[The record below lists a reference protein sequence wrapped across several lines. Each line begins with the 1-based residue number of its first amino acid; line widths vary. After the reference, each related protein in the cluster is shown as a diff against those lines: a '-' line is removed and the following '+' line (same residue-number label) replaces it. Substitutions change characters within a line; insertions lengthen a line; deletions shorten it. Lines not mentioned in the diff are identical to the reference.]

1 MIHERKNGISCA
13 DGVEPVFDDK
23 VSHDVVERCPNGKIK
38 GRSTAPVYVIIR
50 INLDGVDTD
59 ADVLGYSYGPDYG
72 CPFMETVA
80 ARDAFGKFWNYKDG
94 SPCFDPIKD
103 DGSERPLPTDRFL
116 MWDEIEEDY
125 DGIPSV
131 TIGSLTIYEAKAEGD
146 SEIARKP
153 IRRYKM
159 MQAQP
164 SLNDFMSIETE
175 GDRKFLQGRTCRRI
189 LSRGVLSWLERDEGR
204 SCDRS
209 TWIVSDPYPEFRF

>member
-1 MIHERKNGISCA
+1 MEPPMIRERKNAVICA
-13 DGVEPVFDDK
+13 DDVEPVFDEK

-38 GRSTAPVYVIIR
+38 GKSTSPIYVIIR

-59 ADVLGYSYGPDYG
+59 ADVLGYSYGSDYG
-72 CPFMETVA
+72 CPFMEMVA

-103 DGSERPLPTDRFL
+103 DGSERPLPDGRFL

-131 TIGSLTIYEAKAEGD
+131 TIGSLTIYEAKEETKPGEPD
-146 SEIARKP
+146 NTVRRP

-164 SLNDFMSIETE
+164 SLNDFMAIETT
-175 GDRKFLQGRTCRRI
+175 GDRKFLQ
-189 LSRGVLSWLERDEGR
+189 
-204 SCDRS
+204 
-209 TWIVSDPYPEFRF
+209 